1 VGVAGSLESVDAL
14 ETILAELRPR
24 VREWYPDADPA
35 AELEVLHVDSRV
47 VAHVIR
53 VRVARTAAPSTTLI
67 VKAGTAD
74 GAADPSDRPR
84 LVPMT
89 ESSERRRLELD
100 ALRTVEARLAAV
112 GDPGFQAVRALG
124 ILPEST
130 ALVMEAFDGE
140 PLHRFIV
147 RKPFRSHPALRPSIL
162 ARAAGKWLRI
172 LHDTPTSNQVVRQGT
187 RQEVVEAFMEFGSY
201 LAAETDASHLETVI
215 EAGVAAARRLPDPLP
230 TVITHGDFAPRNI
243 LVDGTGRLAVID
255 LLARWQAPRFEDLA
269 GFLVALQT
277 SRANAATRGLLFGR
291 TIAKLEPAFLS
302 GYYGSEPVPRNAI
315 RVYELLLVLDK
326 WAARANRNRTLRGV
340 GRIRERLIE
349 GHFDARSRLLARRLR
364 QGL

>member
-1 VGVAGSLESVDAL
+1 
-14 ETILAELRPR
+14 
-24 VREWYPDADPA
+24 
-35 AELEVLHVDSRV
+35 
-47 VAHVIR
+47 
-53 VRVARTAAPSTTLI
+53 
-67 VKAGTAD
+67 
-74 GAADPSDRPR
+74 
-84 LVPMT
+84 
-89 ESSERRRLELD
+89 
-100 ALRTVEARLAAV
+100 
-112 GDPGFQAVRALG
+112 
-124 ILPEST
+124 
-130 ALVMEAFDGE
+130 
-140 PLHRFIV
+140 
-147 RKPFRSHPALRPSIL
+147 
-162 ARAAGKWLRI
+162 
-172 LHDTPTSNQVVRQGT
+172 VRQGT
-187 RQEVVEAFMEFGSY
+187 RKEVVDAFREFGTF

-215 EAGVAAARRLPDPLP
+215 EAGVEAARRLPDPLP

-243 LVDGTGRLAVID
+243 LVDGSGRLAVID

-291 TIAKLEPAFLS
+291 TIARLEPAFLS

>member
-1 VGVAGSLESVDAL
+1 M
-14 ETILAELRPR
+14 
-24 VREWYPDADPA
+24 
-35 AELEVLHVDSRV
+35 
-47 VAHVIR
+47 IR

-67 VKAGTAD
+67 VKAGTD
-74 GAADPSDRPR
+74 EVAADPLNRPR
-84 LVPMT
+84 LVPTT
-89 ESSERRRLELD
+89 ESSERRRFEFG
-100 ALRTVEARLAAV
+100 ALRTVAARLAEV
-112 GDPGFQAVRALG
+112 GDPGFQAVRALA

-140 PLHRFIV
+140 PLHRFLV
-147 RKPFRSHPALRPSIL
+147 RRSLRSDPALRPTTL
-162 ARAAGKWLRI
+162 ARAAGRWLRI
-172 LHDTPTSNQVVRQGT
+172 LHDTPTSGQVVRQGT
-187 RQEVVEAFMEFGSY
+187 REEVVDAFAAFGSF
-201 LAAETDASHLETVI
+201 LAAETDASQLDAVI

-243 LVDGTGRLAVID
+243 LVDKSGRLAVID
-255 LLARWQAPRFEDLA
+255 LLARWQAPSFEDLA

-291 TIAKLEPAFLS
+291 TIARLEPAFLS

-326 WAARANRNRTLRGV
+326 WSARANRNRTLRGV

-364 QGL
+364 RGL

>member
-1 VGVAGSLESVDAL
+1 VDAL

-35 AELEVLHVDSRV
+35 ADLEVLEVDSRV

-53 VRVARTAAPSTTLI
+53 VRVARTGAPSTTLI
-67 VKAGTAD
+67 VKAGTTD
-74 GAADPSDRPR
+74 QADPSDRPR

-89 ESSERRRLELD
+89 ESSERRRLELE
-100 ALRTVEARLAAV
+100 ALRTVEARLAEV
-112 GDPGFQAVRALG
+112 GDPAFGAVRALG

-140 PLHRFIV
+140 PLHRFLV
-147 RKPFRSHPALRPSIL
+147 RRPFRSHSALRPSVL
-162 ARAAGKWLRI
+162 ARAAGQWLRI
-172 LHDTPTSNQVVRQGT
+172 LHDTPTSGQVVRQGT
-187 RQEVVEAFMEFGSY
+187 RQEVADAFQEFGTY
-201 LAAETDASHLETVI
+201 LAAETDASDLETVI

-230 TVITHGDFAPRNI
+230 TVVTHGDFAPRNI
-243 LVDGTGRLAVID
+243 LVDGSGRLAVID

-277 SRANAATRGLLFGR
+277 SRANAATRGLVFGR
-291 TIAKLEPAFLS
+291 TIARLEPSFLA

-326 WAARANRNRTLRGV
+326 WAARANRNRTLRGI
-340 GRIRERLIE
+340 GRIRERLID

-364 QGL
+364 QGV

>member
-1 VGVAGSLESVDAL
+1 MTGSLESVDAL

-35 AELEVLHVDSRV
+35 TELEVLDVDSRV
-47 VAHVIR
+47 LAHVIR
-53 VRVARTAAPSTTLI
+53 VRVARTAGLSTTLI
-67 VKAGTAD
+67 VKAGSL
-74 GAADPSDRPR
+74 DPASDTSDRPR
-84 LVPMT
+84 LVTIT
-89 ESSERRRLELD
+89 ESSERRKLELD
-100 ALRTVEARLAAV
+100 ALRTVEARLAEV
-112 GDPGFQAVRALG
+112 GDPAFRAVRALG
-124 ILPEST
+124 ILPQST
-130 ALVMEAFDGE
+130 ALVMEEFDGK
-140 PLHRFIV
+140 PLHRFLV
-147 RKPFRSHPALRPSIL
+147 RRPFRSQPALRPSAL

-172 LHDTPTSNQVVRQGT
+172 LHDTPPSRQAVRQGT
-187 RQEVVEAFMEFGSY
+187 KQEIVDAFGAFGSY

-215 EAGVAAARRLPDPLP
+215 EAGVEAARQLPDPLP
-230 TVITHGDFAPRNI
+230 TVVTHGDFAPRNI
-243 LVDGTGRLAVID
+243 LVDGSGRLAVID
-255 LLARWQAPRFEDLA
+255 LLARWQAPPFEDLA

-302 GYYGSEPVPRNAI
+302 GYYGSEPVPRTAI

-349 GHFDARSRLLARRLR
+349 GHFDARSRLLAHRLR

>member
-1 VGVAGSLESVDAL
+1 VGATGSLESVDAL

-35 AELEVLHVDSRV
+35 AELEVLEVDSRV
-47 VAHVIR
+47 VAQVIR
-53 VRVARTAAPSTTLI
+53 VRVVRTAGPSTTLI

-74 GAADPSDRPR
+74 QAGDPSDRPR

-89 ESSERRRLELD
+89 DSSERRKLELD
-100 ALRTVEARLAAV
+100 ALRTVEARLAEV

-130 ALVMEAFDGE
+130 ALVMEAFDGK
-140 PLHRFIV
+140 PLHRFLV
-147 RKPFRSHPALRPSIL
+147 RRPFRSDPALRPSAL
-162 ARAAGKWLRI
+162 ARAAGRWLRI
-172 LHDTPTSNQVVRQGT
+172 LHDTPPSRQAVRQGT
-187 RQEVVEAFMEFGSY
+187 KQEIVDAFGAFGSY

-215 EAGVAAARRLPDPLP
+215 EAGVEAARRLPDPLP
-230 TVITHGDFAPRNI
+230 VVLTHGDFAPRNI
-243 LVDGTGRLAVID
+243 LVDGSGRLAVID
-255 LLARWQAPRFEDLA
+255 LLARWQAPPFEDLA

-291 TIAKLEPAFLS
+291 TIARLEPAFLS
-302 GYYGSEPVPRNAI
+302 GYYGSEPVPRTAI

-349 GHFDARSRLLARRLR
+349 GHFDARSRLLAHRLR